1 MNAINKVYL
10 HLSSWAGHD
19 PRAYHISGKLY
30 GYVNG
35 QYKTVELDYTMNEAQ
50 ATEANRRARE
60 LGETR
65 LVARPGKRTSLFES
79 IEDALA
85 CALAV
90 WQKHY
95 PDGQI
100 LSYGWHSFASIQPC
114 TIVYPAGYEDASSA
128 LVEEMKTLY
137 GGRPDPRSWDE
148 YDEINRRYDALLA
161 QSINGS

>member
-30 GYVNG
+30 GYV
-35 QYKTVELDYTMNEAQ
+35 K
-50 ATEANRRARE
+50 
-60 LGETR
+60 ETR